1 MKSEKIT
8 VKKVS
13 AIVRSTQ
20 AHLNRVLNKDLI
32 GKRISF
38 YPFRDHYGKKLNPR
52 NLEKITGLCKG
63 VEDTVFFN
71 TKSDNGVVIVCYL
84 LIESP
89 CGRRV
94 MIFDAELSKIKIN
107 EE

>member
-1 MKSEKIT
+1 MKSEKII

-20 AHLNRVLNKDLI
+20 AHLNKVLNKDLT
-32 GKRISF
+32 GKVISF
-38 YPFRDHYGKKLNPR
+38 YPFRLKYGGT
-52 NLEKITGLCKG
+52 EKITGLCKG
-63 VEDTVFFN
+63 VEDTIFFN

-89 CGRRV
+89 CGRNI

>member
-20 AHLNRVLNKDLI
+20 AHLNKVLNKDLT

-38 YPFRDHYGKKLNPR
+38 YPFRIKYTGGV
-52 NLEKITGLCKG
+52 EKITGLCKG
-63 VEDTVFFN
+63 VEDTIFFN

-84 LIESP
+84 LIEFP

>member
-20 AHLNRVLNKDLI
+20 AHLNRVLNKDLT

-38 YPFRDHYGKKLNPR
+38 YPFRLQYSA
-52 NLEKITGLCKG
+52 EKITGLCKG
-63 VEDTVFFN
+63 VEDTIFFN

-84 LIESP
+84 LIEMAG
-89 CGRRV
+89 GRRV
-94 MIFDAELSKIKIN
+94 MIFDTELSKIKIN

>member
-38 YPFRDHYGKKLNPR
+38 YPFSKKLKTR
-52 NLEKITGLCKG
+52 DLEKITGLCKG
-63 VEDTVFFN
+63 VEDTIFFN

-84 LIESP
+84 LIELAGYE
-89 CGRRV
+89 GRRV

>member
-20 AHLNRVLNKDLI
+20 AHLNKVLNKDLT
-32 GKRISF
+32 GKVISF
-38 YPFRDHYGKKLNPR
+38 YPFRLKGYGT
-52 NLEKITGLCKG
+52 EKVTGLCKG
-63 VEDTVFFN
+63 VEDTIFFN

-89 CGRRV
+89 CGRNI